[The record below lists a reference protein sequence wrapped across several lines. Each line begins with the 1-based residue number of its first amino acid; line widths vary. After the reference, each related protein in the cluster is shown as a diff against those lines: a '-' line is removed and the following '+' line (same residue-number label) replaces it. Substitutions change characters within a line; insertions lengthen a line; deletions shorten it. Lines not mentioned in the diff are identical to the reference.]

1 MGNRK
6 KILEHVKG
14 PDILEVA
21 IGTGRNLEFY
31 PPNSRIVGIDLSEGM
46 LEQVKAKIQKLFGA
60 KNEKNIQVTA
70 VLMDAHNMKFQD
82 NQFDTGKHITIL
94 DRVFSISIRSRRLI
108 KAIIYFISCR
118 YIWVMQFRKRHASLK

>member
-1 MGNRK
+1 LGNRK

-60 KNEKNIQVTA
+60 KNEKNIQVTT

-82 NQFDTGKHITIL
+82 NQFDTGKQITNL
-94 DRVFSISIRSRRLI
+94 DRDFLHQHQFSTIN
-108 KAIIYFISCR
+108 
-118 YIWVMQFRKRHASLK
+118 